1 MEFQAIIL
9 AGGRG
14 TRMTELTSHV
24 PKCLLPIGNKPMI
37 WYPIRM
43 LEKAGFAEINIVT
56 LKSLESK
63 LETELKVNCGVRT
76 KLNFFYVNDDDEENF
91 EEGTAS
97 VLRLLKDKISKDCMI
112 VSCDLIANVSIQ
124 LMANFYRAKN
134 ASFVMLLADT
144 PEQNVELSMP
154 GQKGKYSPGFINFN
168 LLDLKVEMN
177 EFFYFKSNFKENDL
191 IGLDIDSKRVL
202 YMDNQEDTEV
212 IKLKTKIATK

>member
-9 AGGRG
+9 AAGRG

-24 PKCLLPIGNKPMI
+24 AKCLLPIGNKPMI

-43 LEKAGFAEINIVT
+43 FEKAGFAEINIVT

-63 LETELKVNCGVRT
+63 LETELKVNCGIRT
-76 KLNFFYVNDDDEENF
+76 KLNFVYVNDDDEENF
-91 EEGTAS
+91 DEGTAS
-97 VLRLLKDKISKDCMI
+97 VLSLLKDKISKDCMI

-144 PEQNVELSMP
+144 SEQNIELSIP
-154 GQKGKYSPGFINFN
+154 GQKGKYSPGFFLKFFN
-168 LLDLKVEMN
+168 SLVKVKDPRT
-177 EFFYFKSNFKENDL
+177 F
-191 IGLDIDSKRVL
+191 IV
-202 YMDNQEDTEV
+202 
-212 IKLKTKIATK
+212 